1 MAGRIEYPDRMQIQ
15 KLDQNSLTGIRI
27 EKKISDK

>member
-1 MAGRIEYPDRMQIQ
+1 MAGQVEYPDRMLTQMFDQI
-15 KLDQNSLTGIRI
+15 SLTGIRI